1 MSTLSK
7 SHQQHS
13 ATVHNLLKP
22 NLMLYKGFRYI
33 QMDIGVDNL
42 RNAKKKVKRGEKEK
56 AEIVKIGNDL
66 HLNNSQV
73 CKIAGIGMPGNYV
86 FESKT
91 SFGT

>member
-1 MSTLSK
+1 MSWRTPK
-7 SHQQHS
+7 F
-13 ATVHNLLKP
+13 AWCDGRDP
-22 NLMLYKGFRYI
+22 PDGRDGRFRYI